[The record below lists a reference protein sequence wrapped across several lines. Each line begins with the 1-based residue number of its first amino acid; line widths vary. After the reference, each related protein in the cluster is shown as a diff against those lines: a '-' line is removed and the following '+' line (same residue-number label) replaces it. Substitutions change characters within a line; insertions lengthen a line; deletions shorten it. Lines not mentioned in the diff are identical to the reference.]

1 MAKAGARDKLTLACT
16 ECKQRNYQTYKN
28 KKNNTERLELKKY
41 CPFCRKH
48 TIHSAELKRVTWP
61 TGEKL
66 AKTAA
71 VVLLVI
77 VFFAVYL
84 TLIGNGGRWI
94 LDKVGF
100 YDIVETTVPVETVAP
115 VEATTAAT
123 EASETVE
130 ETESSVEG

>member
-1 MAKAGARDKLTLACT
+1 MAD
-16 ECKQRNYQTYKN
+16 N
-28 KKNNTERLELKKY
+28 KGNFFKRLGKKISDV
-41 CPFCRKH
+41 F
-48 TIHSAELKRVTWP
+48 AELKRVTWP

-100 YDIVETTVPVETVAP
+100 YDAVE
-115 VEATTAAT
+115 TTAAT
-123 EASETVE
+123 TTAAETTAETTAAPETSE
-130 ETESSVEG
+130 ETEPSAEG

>member
-1 MAKAGARDKLTLACT
+1 MAD
-16 ECKQRNYQTYKN
+16 N
-28 KKNNTERLELKKY
+28 KGNIFKRLGKKVSDV
-41 CPFCRKH
+41 F
-48 TIHSAELKRVTWP
+48 AELKRVTWP

-100 YDIVETTVPVETVAP
+100 YDIVETT
-115 VEATTAAT
+115 ATTEAT
-123 EASETVE
+123 EAEPVMTEAAAETVE
-130 ETESSVEG
+130 ETEPAEG

>member
-1 MAKAGARDKLTLACT
+1 MAD
-16 ECKQRNYQTYKN
+16 N
-28 KKNNTERLELKKY
+28 KGNIFKRIGKKISDV
-41 CPFCRKH
+41 F
-48 TIHSAELKRVTWP
+48 AELKRVTWP

-100 YDIVETTVPVETVAP
+100 YDIVETTVAAETVP
-115 VEATTAAT
+115 ETVATTAAT

>member
-1 MAKAGARDKLTLACT
+1 MAD
-16 ECKQRNYQTYKN
+16 N
-28 KKNNTERLELKKY
+28 KGNIFKRLGKRISDV
-41 CPFCRKH
+41 F
-48 TIHSAELKRVTWP
+48 AELKRVTWP

-100 YDIVETTVPVETVAP
+100 YDIVETTETSASEEVVETT
-115 VEATTAAT
+115 EAT
-123 EASETVE
+123 EAAETVE
-130 ETESSVEG
+130 ETESSEEG

>member
-1 MAKAGARDKLTLACT
+1 MAD
-16 ECKQRNYQTYKN
+16 N
-28 KKNNTERLELKKY
+28 KGNIFKRLGKKISDI
-41 CPFCRKH
+41 F
-48 TIHSAELKRVTWP
+48 AELKRVTWP

-84 TLIGNGGRWI
+84 TLIGNGGRWL

-100 YDIVETTVPVETVAP
+100 YDIVESTETSAPEETAEITV
-115 VEATTAAT
+115 AT
-123 EASETVE
+123 EAAETVE
-130 ETESSVEG
+130 ETESSSEG

>member
-1 MAKAGARDKLTLACT
+1 M
-16 ECKQRNYQTYKN
+16 
-28 KKNNTERLELKKY
+28 
-41 CPFCRKH
+41 
-48 TIHSAELKRVTWP
+48 KRVTWP

-100 YDIVETTVPVETVAP
+100 YDVVE
-115 VEATTAAT
+115 TTAAT
-123 EASETVE
+123 TAVAETTPAAETSESVTETEASAQ
-130 ETESSVEG
+130 G

>member
-1 MAKAGARDKLTLACT
+1 MAD
-16 ECKQRNYQTYKN
+16 N
-28 KKNNTERLELKKY
+28 KGNIFKRIG
-41 CPFCRKH
+41 RK
-48 TIHSAELKRVTWP
+48 ISDVFAELKRVTWP

-84 TLIGNGGRWI
+84 TLISGGGRWV
-94 LDKVGF
+94 LDQIGF

>member
-1 MAKAGARDKLTLACT
+1 MAD
-16 ECKQRNYQTYKN
+16 N
-28 KKNNTERLELKKY
+28 KGNFFKRLGKKISDV
-41 CPFCRKH
+41 F
-48 TIHSAELKRVTWP
+48 AELKRVTWP

-94 LDKVGF
+94 LDQIGF
-100 YDIVETTVPVETVAP
+100 YDIVETTVESTEAVASET
-115 VEATTAAT
+115 EAAT
-123 EASETVE
+123 EAAETVE
-130 ETESSVEG
+130 ETESSAEG

>member
-1 MAKAGARDKLTLACT
+1 MAD
-16 ECKQRNYQTYKN
+16 N
-28 KKNNTERLELKKY
+28 KGNIFKRLGKRISDI
-41 CPFCRKH
+41 F
-48 TIHSAELKRVTWP
+48 AELKRVTWP
-61 TGEKL
+61 TTEKL

-100 YDIVETTVPVETVAP
+100 YDIVETT
-115 VEATTAAT
+115 ATTTETASSENDAAVV
-123 EASETVE
+123 ETVE
-130 ETESSVEG
+130 ETESSAEG

>member
-1 MAKAGARDKLTLACT
+1 MAD
-16 ECKQRNYQTYKN
+16 N
-28 KKNNTERLELKKY
+28 KGNIFKRLGKKISDV
-41 CPFCRKH
+41 F
-48 TIHSAELKRVTWP
+48 AELKRVTWP

-100 YDIVETTVPVETVAP
+100 YDIVETTVSVETVAET
-115 VEATTAAT
+115 EATTAAT

>member
-1 MAKAGARDKLTLACT
+1 MADK
-16 ECKQRNYQTYKN
+16 KGNFFKRF
-28 KKNNTERLELKKY
+28 LKKVSDV
-41 CPFCRKH
+41 F
-48 TIHSAELKRVTWP
+48 AELKRVTWP

-100 YDIVETTVPVETVAP
+100 YDVVETTATTEATTAETTA
-115 VEATTAAT
+115 ATTAAT
-123 EASETVE
+123 EASETE
-130 ETESSVEG
+130 PSAEG

>member
-1 MAKAGARDKLTLACT
+1 MAD
-16 ECKQRNYQTYKN
+16 N
-28 KKNNTERLELKKY
+28 KGNIFKRLGKKISDV
-41 CPFCRKH
+41 F
-48 TIHSAELKRVTWP
+48 AELKRVTWP

-100 YDIVETTVPVETVAP
+100 YDIVETTVAAETVP
-115 VEATTAAT
+115 ETVATTAAT

>member
-1 MAKAGARDKLTLACT
+1 MAD
-16 ECKQRNYQTYKN
+16 N
-28 KKNNTERLELKKY
+28 KGNFFKRLGKKISDV
-41 CPFCRKH
+41 F
-48 TIHSAELKRVTWP
+48 AELKRVTWP

-84 TLIGNGGRWI
+84 TLIGSGGRWV

-100 YDIVETTVPVETVAP
+100 YDVVETTAVSETDPSDAEAP
-115 VEATTAAT
+115 VEVIDDVGEPT
-123 EASETVE
+123 EASA
-130 ETESSVEG
+130 EG

>member
-1 MAKAGARDKLTLACT
+1 MAD
-16 ECKQRNYQTYKN
+16 N
-28 KKNNTERLELKKY
+28 KGNIFKRIGKKISDV
-41 CPFCRKH
+41 F
-48 TIHSAELKRVTWP
+48 AELKRVTWP

-84 TLIGNGGRWI
+84 TLISGGGRWV

-100 YDIVETTVPVETVAP
+100 YDIVETT
-115 VEATTAAT
+115 AT
-123 EASETVE
+123 ESVAET
-130 ETESSVEG
+130 TPAT

>member
-1 MAKAGARDKLTLACT
+1 MAD
-16 ECKQRNYQTYKN
+16 N
-28 KKNNTERLELKKY
+28 KGNFFKRLGKKISDV
-41 CPFCRKH
+41 F
-48 TIHSAELKRVTWP
+48 AELKRVTWP

-94 LDKVGF
+94 LDQVGF
-100 YDIVETTVPVETVAP
+100 YDIVETTATTTT
-115 VEATTAAT
+115 EATETTVAT
-123 EASETVE
+123 EASESAT
-130 ETESSVEG
+130 ETESSAEG

>member
-1 MAKAGARDKLTLACT
+1 MAD
-16 ECKQRNYQTYKN
+16 N
-28 KKNNTERLELKKY
+28 KGNFFKRFIKKISDV
-41 CPFCRKH
+41 F
-48 TIHSAELKRVTWP
+48 AELKRVTWP

-100 YDIVETTVPVETVAP
+100 YDVVETTATTTVA
-115 VEATTAAT
+115 ETTAETTAAP
-123 EASETVE
+123 ETSE
-130 ETESSVEG
+130 ETEPSAEG

>member
-1 MAKAGARDKLTLACT
+1 MAD
-16 ECKQRNYQTYKN
+16 N
-28 KKNNTERLELKKY
+28 KGNIFKRLGKRISDV
-41 CPFCRKH
+41 F
-48 TIHSAELKRVTWP
+48 AELKRVTWP

-84 TLIGNGGRWI
+84 TLLSSGGRWI

-100 YDIVETTVPVETVAP
+100 YDIVETTETSETVAATDATVP
-115 VEATTAAT
+115 VV
-123 EASETVE
+123 ETVE
-130 ETESSVEG
+130 ETEASAEG

>member
-1 MAKAGARDKLTLACT
+1 MAD
-16 ECKQRNYQTYKN
+16 N
-28 KKNNTERLELKKY
+28 KGNIFKRLGKKISDV
-41 CPFCRKH
+41 F
-48 TIHSAELKRVTWP
+48 AELKRVTWP

-100 YDIVETTVPVETVAP
+100 YDVVETTATTTT
-115 VEATTAAT
+115 EAAETTAAT
-123 EASETVE
+123 EASESAT
-130 ETESSVEG
+130 ETESSAEG

>member
-1 MAKAGARDKLTLACT
+1 MADK
-16 ECKQRNYQTYKN
+16 KGNFFKRF
-28 KKNNTERLELKKY
+28 LKKVSDV
-41 CPFCRKH
+41 F
-48 TIHSAELKRVTWP
+48 AELKRVTWP

-100 YDIVETTVPVETVAP
+100 YDVVETTATTEATTAETTA
-115 VEATTAAT
+115 ATTAAT
-123 EASETVE
+123 EHLRLSLQQRAELN
-130 ETESSVEG
+130 

>member
-1 MAKAGARDKLTLACT
+1 MAD
-16 ECKQRNYQTYKN
+16 N
-28 KKNNTERLELKKY
+28 KGNIFKRLGKKISDV
-41 CPFCRKH
+41 F
-48 TIHSAELKRVTWP
+48 AELKRVTWP

-100 YDIVETTVPVETVAP
+100 YDIVETTVPVETVA
-115 VEATTAAT
+115 ETETTTAAT

>member
-1 MAKAGARDKLTLACT
+1 MAD
-16 ECKQRNYQTYKN
+16 N
-28 KKNNTERLELKKY
+28 KGNFLKRLGKKISDI
-41 CPFCRKH
+41 F
-48 TIHSAELKRVTWP
+48 AELKRVTWP

-100 YDIVETTVPVETVAP
+100 YDVVETTAT
-115 VEATTAAT
+115 TTAAAET
-123 EASETVE
+123 TPSAETTPAAEASESAT
-130 ETESSVEG
+130 ETESSAEG

>member
-1 MAKAGARDKLTLACT
+1 MAD
-16 ECKQRNYQTYKN
+16 N
-28 KKNNTERLELKKY
+28 KGNIFKRLGKKISDI
-41 CPFCRKH
+41 F
-48 TIHSAELKRVTWP
+48 AELKRVTWP

-100 YDIVETTVPVETVAP
+100 YDIVETTETSASEEVVETT
-115 VEATTAAT
+115 EAT
-123 EASETVE
+123 EAAETVE
-130 ETESSVEG
+130 ETESSEEG

>member
-1 MAKAGARDKLTLACT
+1 MAD
-16 ECKQRNYQTYKN
+16 N
-28 KKNNTERLELKKY
+28 KGNIFKRLGKKISDV
-41 CPFCRKH
+41 F
-48 TIHSAELKRVTWP
+48 AELKRVTWP

-100 YDIVETTVPVETVAP
+100 YDIVETTAAATSAETSETAAVTEAAETVA
-115 VEATTAAT
+115 
-123 EASETVE
+123 
-130 ETESSVEG
+130 ETESSAEG

>member
-1 MAKAGARDKLTLACT
+1 MAD
-16 ECKQRNYQTYKN
+16 N
-28 KKNNTERLELKKY
+28 KGNFFKRLVKKISDV
-41 CPFCRKH
+41 F
-48 TIHSAELKRVTWP
+48 SELKRVTWP

-100 YDIVETTVPVETVAP
+100 YDAVE
-115 VEATTAAT
+115 TTAAT
-123 EASETVE
+123 TAVAETTPAAETSESVTETEASAQ
-130 ETESSVEG
+130 G